1 MEGLI
6 PTGLP
11 RLVYQLACLPSLH
24 CSGQRPCLAG
34 PFTKGRLN
42 TESPNVRKTYTGGEM
57 LEDTMTVIKE
67 KLPELV
73 LLNKRNPGICLVLE
87 FIREGLLPTVLPGL
101 LLQ

>member
-1 MEGLI
+1 
-6 PTGLP
+6 
-11 RLVYQLACLPSLH
+11 
-24 CSGQRPCLAG
+24 
-34 PFTKGRLN
+34 
-42 TESPNVRKTYTGGEM
+42 M

-87 FIREGLLPTVLPGL
+87 FIREGLLPTVLPAL

>member
-6 PTGLP
+6 STGLP

-34 PFTKGRLN
+34 PCTTGRLD
-42 TESPNVRKTYTGGEM
+42 RKTYTGGEM

-87 FIREGLLPTVLPGL
+87 FIREGLLLTVLPGL